1 MNYKILLLMFFLFS
15 VVSGGITFVDSE
27 LRKDRIISLKNDL
40 DDKHLKQILSEL
52 KNIVDLDNLLHIK
65 SQLEQIT
72 SVHTVY
78 IARKWPNTLELDI
91 RLETAI
97 AYWNDDAYI
106 NDRGEVFVAD
116 YVSDG
121 DLPHLYGPKGTAPR
135 VMEEYEQFNRLLFKS
150 GNVIELLKLN
160 DRGAWEFHN
169 SSGTKILLGNEDI
182 RERLQRSVDILFE
195 IKNKSLGTPTL
206 IDARYNNGAAVK
218 WNNKLELAENSS
230 LQRDMSL

>member
-15 VVSGGITFVDSE
+15 VVSGGITFVNSE

-116 YVSDG
+116 YISDG

>member
-1 MNYKILLLMFFLFS
+1 MNYKMLLLMFFLFS

-40 DDKHLKQILSEL
+40 DDKHLKQILNEL
-52 KNIVDLDNLLHIK
+52 KNIIDLDNLVHIK

-72 SVHTVY
+72 SVHSVY

-218 WNNKLELAENSS
+218 WNNKLELAENSR
-230 LQRDMSL
+230 LQRDISL

>member
-1 MNYKILLLMFFLFS
+1 MNYKMLVLMFFLFS
-15 VVSGGITFVDSE
+15 VVIGGISFVDSE

-40 DDKHLKQILSEL
+40 DDKHLKQIFNEL
-52 KNIVDLDNLLHIK
+52 KNIIDLDNLLHIK
-65 SQLEQIT
+65 SQLEQIA
-72 SVHTVY
+72 SIQSVY

-91 RLETAI
+91 RLENAI

-116 YVSDG
+116 YVTDG
-121 DLPHLYGPKGTAPR
+121 DLPHLYGPIGTAPR
-135 VMEEYEQFNRLLFKS
+135 VMEEYEQFNRVLFKS

-182 RERLQRSVDILFE
+182 RERLQRSVDILSE

-218 WNNKLELAENSS
+218 WNNKLELAKNSR

>member
-40 DDKHLKQILSEL
+40 DDKHLKQILNEL
-52 KNIVDLDNLLHIK
+52 KNIIDLDNLPHIK

-72 SVHTVY
+72 SIHSVY

-106 NDRGEVFVAD
+106 NDRGEVFVAE

-150 GNVIELLKLN
+150 GDVIDLLKLN

-195 IKNKSLGTPTL
+195 IKNKSLGIPTL

-218 WNNKLELAENSS
+218 WNNKLELAESS
-230 LQRDMSL
+230 RLQRDMSL

>member
-1 MNYKILLLMFFLFS
+1 MNYKMLLLMFFLFS

-40 DDKHLKQILSEL
+40 DDKHLKQILNEL
-52 KNIVDLDNLLHIK
+52 KNIIDLDNLVHIK

-72 SVHTVY
+72 SVHSVY

-182 RERLQRSVDILFE
+182 RERLQRRSE
-195 IKNKSLGTPTL
+195 EHTS
-206 IDARYNNGAAVK
+206 
-218 WNNKLELAENSS
+218 ELQS
-230 LQRDMSL
+230 QD